1 MVGTRGE
8 RSEGAGGGDPDGS
21 AGGAGARP
29 RGIGERS
36 EGAVGEDPDGSA
48 GGARPRGI
56 DPGDRAK
63 QERRRQ
69 ILSAAKAVF
78 AEAGYHGASIHAIIE
93 RAQIA
98 RGTFYLYFE
107 SKAAVFDSILDQA
120 MADLR
125 ARLHRI
131 EVDAPG
137 APPPQVQLRDQV
149 VATLDYIVSDRPL
162 ATLLLSAGHTP
173 DVDASERLE
182 MFFTEVRDLLRRA
195 LETGM
200 EIGLVRRCQA
210 ELVAAAMLGMTRG
223 VIELL
228 VRQAVTSH
236 VDEAVSEMLMVALRG
251 VLA

>member
-1 MVGTRGE
+1 VVGTLD
-8 RSEGAGGGDPDGS
+8 A
-21 AGGAGARP
+21 
-29 RGIGERS
+29 
-36 EGAVGEDPDGSA
+36 
-48 GGARPRGI
+48 
-56 DPGDRAK
+56 GDRAK

-131 EVDAPG
+131 EVDDPG
-137 APPPQVQLRDQV
+137 APPPQLQLRHQV

-200 EIGLVRRCQA
+200 EIGLVRKCQA

-228 VRQAVTSH
+228 VRQTVTTK
-236 VDEAVSEMLMVALRG
+236 VDEVVSEMLLVALRG

>member
-1 MVGTRGE
+1 MVSTIDTGE
-8 RSEGAGGGDPDGS
+8 
-21 AGGAGARP
+21 
-29 RGIGERS
+29 
-36 EGAVGEDPDGSA
+36 
-48 GGARPRGI
+48 
-56 DPGDRAK
+56 RAK

-69 ILSAAKAVF
+69 ILAAAKIVF

-98 RGTFYLYFE
+98 RGTFYLYFQ

-125 ARLHRI
+125 GRLHRI
-131 EVDAPG
+131 EVDDPS
-137 APPPQVQLRDQV
+137 APPPQVQLHNQV
-149 VATLDYIVSDRPL
+149 VSTLEYIVDDRPL
-162 ATLLLSAGHTP
+162 ATLLMSAGHTP

-182 MFFTEVRDLLRRA
+182 MFFSEVRDLLRRA

-200 EIGLVRRCQA
+200 EIGLVRRCQP
-210 ELVAAAMLGMTRG
+210 ELVAAAMLGMIRG

-228 VRQAVTSH
+228 VRRPDSPDNAH
-236 VDEAVSEMLMVALRG
+236 VGDVVSEMLLVALRG

>member
-1 MVGTRGE
+1 MVSTL
-8 RSEGAGGGDPDGS
+8 
-21 AGGAGARP
+21 
-29 RGIGERS
+29 
-36 EGAVGEDPDGSA
+36 
-48 GGARPRGI
+48 

-69 ILSAAKAVF
+69 ILSAAKVVF

-125 ARLHRI
+125 GRLHRI
-131 EVDAPG
+131 EVGDPG
-137 APPPQVQLRDQV
+137 APPPQVQLRNQV
-149 VATLDYIVSDRPL
+149 VATLEYIVNDRPL

-182 MFFTEVRDLLRRA
+182 MFFSEVRDLLRRA

-200 EIGLVRRCQA
+200 EIGLVRPCQP

-228 VRQAVTSH
+228 VRQTGMSA
-236 VDEAVSEMLMVALRG
+236 VDEVVSEMLQVALRG

>member
-1 MVGTRGE
+1 VV
-8 RSEGAGGGDPDGS
+8 SVDA
-21 AGGAGARP
+21 
-29 RGIGERS
+29 
-36 EGAVGEDPDGSA
+36 
-48 GGARPRGI
+48 
-56 DPGDRAK
+56 GDRAK

-69 ILSAAKAVF
+69 ILSAAKVVF

-131 EVDAPG
+131 EVAAPG
-137 APPPQVQLRDQV
+137 APPPQDQLRDQV
-149 VATLDYIVSDRPL
+149 VATLEYIVNDRPL

-173 DVDASERLE
+173 DVDASERLD

-200 EIGLVRRCQA
+200 AVGLVRPCQP

-228 VRQAVTSH
+228 VRKPGTTP
-236 VDEAVSEMLMVALRG
+236 VDDIAREMLQVALRG

>member
-1 MVGTRGE
+1 MVSTLDTGE
-8 RSEGAGGGDPDGS
+8 
-21 AGGAGARP
+21 
-29 RGIGERS
+29 
-36 EGAVGEDPDGSA
+36 
-48 GGARPRGI
+48 
-56 DPGDRAK
+56 RAK

-137 APPPQVQLRDQV
+137 APPPQVQLREQV
-149 VATLDYIVSDRPL
+149 VATLEYVVNDRPL

-173 DVDASERLE
+173 DVDASERLD

-200 EIGLVRRCQA
+200 DIGLVRRCPSD
-210 ELVAAAMLGMTRG
+210 LVAAALLGMIRG
-223 VIELL
+223 VIEMM
-228 VRQAVTSH
+228 VRQSDPARPARANETVNEAVN
-236 VDEAVSEMLMVALRG
+236 EAVNEVVSEMLQVALRG

>member
-1 MVGTRGE
+1 MASTLD
-8 RSEGAGGGDPDGS
+8 A
-21 AGGAGARP
+21 
-29 RGIGERS
+29 
-36 EGAVGEDPDGSA
+36 
-48 GGARPRGI
+48 
-56 DPGDRAK
+56 GDRAK

-78 AEAGYHGASIHAIIE
+78 ADAGYHGASIHAIIE

-125 ARLHRI
+125 ARLRRI
-131 EVDAPG
+131 EVDDPS
-137 APPPQVQLRDQV
+137 APPPQIQLRTQV
-149 VATLDYIVSDRPL
+149 IATLEYIVDDRPL

-173 DVDASERLE
+173 DVDASERLDL
-182 MFFTEVRDLLRRA
+182 FFAEVRDLVRRA

-200 EIGLVRRCQA
+200 EIGLVRRCDP
-210 ELVAAAMLGMTRG
+210 ELVAAALLGMTRG

-228 VRQAVTSH
+228 IQSNAARTTRI
-236 VDEAVSEMLMVALRG
+236 DEVVSEMLLVALRG
-251 VLA
+251 VLV

>member
-1 MVGTRGE
+1 VV
-8 RSEGAGGGDPDGS
+8 S
-21 AGGAGARP
+21 
-29 RGIGERS
+29 
-36 EGAVGEDPDGSA
+36 
-48 GGARPRGI
+48 I
-56 DPGDRAK
+56 DAGDRAK

-69 ILSAAKAVF
+69 ILSAAKVVF

-120 MADLR
+120 MGDLR

-131 EVDAPG
+131 EVSDPG
-137 APPPQVQLRDQV
+137 APPPQDQLRDQV
-149 VATLDYIVSDRPL
+149 IATLDYIVNDRPL

-173 DVDASERLE
+173 DVDASERLD

-200 EIGLVRRCQA
+200 EIGLVRTCQP

-228 VRQAVTSH
+228 VRQPGTAPVH
-236 VDEAVSEMLMVALRG
+236 DVVREMLQVALRG